1 MREFEAVRVFLKIVE
16 MRGVSVAARAL
27 GMPRSTVSRH
37 LTSLEASLG
46 VRLVQRSTRSFGLT
60 EEGALVHLQ
69 FQRIAEAEATIVESL
84 SAPVASGVLRV
95 TAPYSF
101 AMSMIAP
108 LLPSFM
114 AEYPDLSVS
123 IDMSVK
129 QVDLIGEDFDV
140 ALRAGRIENSSLVG
154 RRLGVSPFVL
164 CASPAYLD
172 SAPDLLEPQDLVR
185 HAVLAFHHVIAHP
198 RSWTLKRGDEQ
209 VTVQFVPRIAAN
221 DAGILLQAAID
232 GVGLTCLPRRLCR
245 DHIASGAL
253 RVCLPGWFHGEAE
266 VYALYPSRRGLS
278 PKVRV
283 FIDHLARQLD
293 FAC

>member
-16 MRGVSVAARAL
+16 MRGVSVAARTL
-27 GMPRSTVSRH
+27 GMPRSTVSRY

-101 AMSMIAP
+101 AMNMIAP

-172 SAPDLLEPQDLVR
+172 SAPDLAEPQDLVR

-266 VYALYPSRRGLS
+266 VYALYPNRRGLS

-283 FIDHLARQLD
+283 FIDHLSNQLD
-293 FAC
+293 FSC

>member
-37 LTSLEASLG
+37 LTSLETSLG

-60 EEGALVHLQ
+60 EEGILVHLQ
-69 FQRIAEAEATIVESL
+69 FQRIAEAEAAIAESL
-84 SAPVASGVLRV
+84 SAPLASGVLRV

-101 AMSMIAP
+101 AMNMIAP
-108 LLPSFM
+108 LLPDFT
-114 AEYPDLSVS
+114 AQYPDVSVS

-154 RRLGVSPFVL
+154 RRLGASPFVL
-164 CASPAYLD
+164 CASPIYLD
-172 SAPDLLEPQDLVR
+172 GAADLSEPQDLLR
-185 HAVLAFHHVIAHP
+185 HAVLAFHHVIAQP

-232 GVGLTCLPRRLCR
+232 GVGLACLPRRLCR

-253 RVCLPGWFHGEAE
+253 RVCLPDWFHGEAE

-283 FIDHLARQLD
+283 FIDHLSSQLD
-293 FAC
+293 FSC